1 MGHIERDFMETKS
14 VLTINENDKLASIR
28 TFLSWL
34 LSQKRVD
41 TLLVL
46 LAQSSRSKMAMALVN
61 NPEMLKQA
69 DPLAPI
75 MPRNAA
81 QLISEMTR
89 LNPPGKKIGVVL
101 RPCELRD
108 LVELV
113 KLKQASLDNL
123 ILIGLDCSG
132 TYNLAEYKK
141 YLQDGN
147 STNHPLRKAC
157 QVCEYPSPL
166 NADIVIGLT
175 GTDGII
181 IEAVSGKGNDVL
193 QDTGF
198 DRAANTEISKRQTA
212 LSEEKARRITA
223 RDKLFEQMGTDVI
236 GPDKLLDTMASCVNC
251 HNCRVACPICY
262 CKECFF
268 DSPTFDWEADKY
280 VSWSARKGAFKMP
293 ADTLLYHLT
302 RCNHMATSCVGCG
315 MCSEACPNDVPVF
328 DIFRLVGSRVQKEFD
343 YVPGRSLDEEPPQT
357 VFKEDELKDIGR

>member
-1 MGHIERDFMETKS
+1 METKYSLS
-14 VLTINENDKLASIR
+14 VKEGDRLSGIR
-28 TFLSWL
+28 EFLSKL
-34 LSQKRVD
+34 LSLKQIES
-41 TLLVL
+41 LLVL
-46 LAQSSRSKMAMALVN
+46 MRQGKGKAAMALVSS
-61 NPEMLKQA
+61 PEMLKNA
-69 DPLAPI
+69 DPLAPF
-75 MPRNAA
+75 MTRNAA

-101 RPCELRD
+101 RSCELRA

-123 ILIGLDCSG
+123 VLIGIDCAG
-132 TYNLAEYKK
+132 TYKLSDYKA
-141 YLQDGN
+141 YLTDKEHQNDTGVD
-147 STNHPLRKAC
+147 TGLIRKAC
-157 QVCEYPSPL
+157 QVCEFPNPL
-166 NADIVIGLT
+166 NADIIIGTTGISGVIIQANGDKGTKLLKDFGL
-175 GTDGII
+175 
-181 IEAVSGKGNDVL
+181 
-193 QDTGF
+193 
-198 DRAANTEISKRQTA
+198 AAAGETEISKRNAA
-212 LSEEKARRITA
+212 LSEEKTRRIAA
-223 RDKLFEQMGTDVI
+223 RDRLFEQIGKDII
-236 GPDKLLDTMASCVNC
+236 GPEKLLDTLASCVNC

-262 CKECFF
+262 CKECLF

-280 VSWSARKGAFKMP
+280 VSWSVKKGAFKMP